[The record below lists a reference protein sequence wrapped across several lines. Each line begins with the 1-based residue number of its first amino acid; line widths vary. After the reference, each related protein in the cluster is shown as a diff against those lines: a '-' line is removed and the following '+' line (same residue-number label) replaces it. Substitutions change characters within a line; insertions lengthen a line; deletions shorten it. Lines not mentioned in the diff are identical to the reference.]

1 MKREDSKIDKFF
13 SKLVDF
19 GTPEGIRTPDPL
31 LRREVLYPAEL
42 LALVGTYGIVP

>member
-1 MKREDSKIDKFF
+1 MENAMLSASILHRHHSGEFIP
-13 SKLVDF
+13 

-42 LALVGTYGIVP
+42 LAHMH